1 MAPVSER
8 VVPGSGTTFAV
19 DGETLVGVDL
29 SGRELVKF
37 TGIGATF
44 VNCRFDNMTITD
56 MGFGHGR
63 ARSYY
68 RNCTFDGSV
77 LVAGGA
83 DNARLESCS
92 FRNVKMS
99 GWECR
104 EFDLVDCVFSGILRR
119 CLFDGRVSNVF
130 GKLVEGREGN
140 EIVGNDFSQASLHGV
155 YFSGGIDLTKQRLP
169 GGPKYLYLPDAV
181 AAIREARSFIV
192 TLPEDEIQT
201 GQIFLKMFERLAE
214 TGQRQQFFRTSD
226 SVRGSGRTGEKV
238 VEFWRTSSLAAEPEQ

>member
-1 MAPVSER
+1 MAPVSED
-8 VVPGSGTTFAV
+8 VAPGSGTWLAV
-19 DGETLVGVDL
+19 EGETLVGADF
-29 SGRELVKF
+29 SGRELVSF

-44 VNCRFDNMTITD
+44 VNCRFEKLNVMN

-63 ARSYY
+63 VRSYY

-83 DNARLESCS
+83 DHVRLESCS
-92 FRNVKMS
+92 FRNVKIS
-99 GWECR
+99 GWESR
-104 EFDLVDCVFSGILRR
+104 EFDLIDCVFSGILRR

-155 YFSGGIDLTKQRLP
+155 WFSGGIDLTKQRLP

-181 AAIREARSFIV
+181 AAIKEARSFIA
-192 TLPEDEIQT
+192 TLPEDEIET
-201 GQIFLKMFERLAE
+201 GRIFLKMFERLAE

-226 SVRGSGRTGEKV
+226 CLRGSGHAGEKV
-238 VEFWRTSSLAAEPEQ
+238 VEFWRTSSLAAEPDQ